1 MQFIKYFCWTLEQQH
16 MLVNELHNN
25 DIPGRA
31 GQGWVS
37 PISRVL
43 QFCHQWHQYI
53 NNYYSLV
60 ESLKVLIFHK
70 LPVNEDVCG
79 QESNVKD

>member
-1 MQFIKYFCWTLEQQH
+1 

-25 DIPGRA
+25 DSPGRA
-31 GQGWVS
+31 GLGWAGCHLLVEFS
-37 PISRVL
+37 NFVISD
-43 QFCHQWHQYI
+43 I
-53 NNYYSLV
+53 NTLTITIPLF

-70 LPVNEDVCG
+70 SPVNEDVCG